1 MMVDDNWI
9 RKKTYTVTNISN
21 LNARTVQYVEL
32 SDETIDKI
40 AKSVVKEFRNYINNL
55 KIVYHNE

>member
-9 RKKTYTVTNISN
+9 KKRTYTVPNNSN
-21 LNARTVQYVEL
+21 LNVRTIQYVEL

-40 AKSVVKEFRNYINNL
+40 AKAVVKEFRNYINNL
-55 KIVYHNE
+55 KIVCHNE

>member
-1 MMVDDNWI
+1 MMVDDN
-9 RKKTYTVTNISN
+9 RLEKRTYTVTNISN

>member
-1 MMVDDNWI
+1 MMVDDNGLEK
-9 RKKTYTVTNISN
+9 RTYTVTNISN

>member
-9 RKKTYTVTNISN
+9 KKRTYTVPNNSN
-21 LNARTVQYVEL
+21 LNVRTIQYVEL

-40 AKSVVKEFRNYINNL
+40 AKAVVKEFRNYINNL